1 MLNKLRIKL
10 LLILF
15 FLAIIT
21 IIIVIVVPV
30 KFPYKITTVGKI
42 LPAKSWIVSKGNSGQ
57 LISFVHDRKKGIVD
71 NYSVKE
77 FERGDDIRLLL
88 NPEVRIGKIV
98 NEQDTVGF
106 IYSNEIEKQLALLMS
121 ELNVTKSSL
130 EFNKS
135 GEKESVIKEAEE
147 NLNYFLKQ
155 ASEQKKILARQK
167 ALFEKNLVSKEEYEL
182 TLNQAELNDISI
194 AIAKAKLESV
204 STGEKKEQI
213 ELINNQIKSLQKQIE
228 VLKKRYGSYY
238 LISPVNGVVSNLASG
253 DTLFSISD
261 NNDFVVMIPV
271 KFSEVSYIND
281 NAEIEIKLPQSSEK
295 LKGKIIFTDNSAL
308 KLHNEQVI
316 VSIASIETTDPLA
329 YGLMI
334 ECIIDGGSASIYE
347 HLKRL
352 MSKNIF

>member
-1 MLNKLRIKL
+1 MRVKL

-15 FLAIIT
+15 LLVLIT
-21 IIIVIVVPV
+21 IIVTVIPI
-30 KFPYKITTVGKI
+30 KFPYKITTVGRI

-57 LISFVHDRKKGIVD
+57 LISFLHDRKKGIVD

-77 FERGDDIRLLL
+77 FERGDDIQLLL

-98 NEQDTVGF
+98 NEKDTVGF

-121 ELNVTKSSL
+121 ELSVTKSSL

-155 ASEQKKILARQK
+155 ASEHKKILARQK
-167 ALFEKNLVSKEEYEL
+167 ALFEKNLASKEEYEL

-204 STGEKKEQI
+204 STGSKEEQI

-228 VLKKRYGSYY
+228 VLQKRYGSYY
-238 LISPVNGVVSNLASG
+238 LISPLNGVISNLASG

-261 NNDFVVMIPV
+261 NRDFVVMIPV
-271 KFSEVSYIND
+271 KFSDVSYIHD
-281 NAEIEIKLPQSSEK
+281 NTEIEIRLPQSSEK

-308 KLHNEQVI
+308 KLLNEQVI
-316 VSIASIETTDPLA
+316 VSIASVETTDPLA

-334 ECIIDGGSASIYE
+334 ECVIDGGSASIYE
-347 HLKRL
+347 HLKRF
-352 MSKNIF
+352 MNKNIF